1 MEELYNKFLD
11 VCEDLG
17 NEAYISKLLDHGS
30 GVEDYENPKEFIEY
44 FGERL
49 DKANALMEEMKK
61 LLK

>member
-17 NEAYISKLLDHGS
+17 NEANAEVDHGS
-30 GVEDYENPKEFIEY
+30 GVEGDENAKDFIEY
-44 FGERL
+44 FGEKL
-49 DKANALMEEMKK
+49 DRANALMEEMKK